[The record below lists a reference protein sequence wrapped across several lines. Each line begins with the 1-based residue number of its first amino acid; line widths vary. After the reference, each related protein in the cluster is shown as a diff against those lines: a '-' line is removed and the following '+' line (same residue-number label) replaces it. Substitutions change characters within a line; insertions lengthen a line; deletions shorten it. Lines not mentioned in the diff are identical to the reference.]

1 MKKLLFI
8 ATLLLFVSG
17 IYAASKVDVYYFHY
31 SRRCVTCQSVEQE
44 SQKILKELYAN
55 EIKAGTV
62 QFTGV
67 NLDEKEGKALARK
80 CKAEGQSLLVM
91 SQNKRIDLTEQGFM
105 YARTQRDKLKSE
117 IKKTIDPLLK

>member
-80 CKAEGQSLLVM
+80 CKAEGQSLLVI